1 MLGSDIRLQITP
13 SGDSD
18 AYIVSIS
25 LKTAIAFEREFKT
38 TLAGA
43 FSNDPSIEH
52 ICWLAWT
59 ATRES
64 GRVVKLFDEWVST
77 EIADITLV
85 ESDPDFLDG
94 QAPHIQS
101 LG

>member
-1 MLGSDIRLQITP
+1 
-13 SGDSD
+13 
-18 AYIVSIS
+18 VSIS
-25 LKTAIAFEREFKT
+25 LKTAISFEREFKT

-43 FSNDPSIEH
+43 FSDNPSIEH

-64 GRVVKLFDEWVST
+64 GRVVKIFDEWISS
-77 EIADITLV
+77 EIEDITLL
-85 ESDPDFLDG
+85 EAEPDFLENE
-94 QAPHIQS
+94 QPHIKS

>member
-13 SGDSD
+13 ANSSD
-18 AYIVSIS
+18 AYTVSIS
-25 LKTAIAFEREFKT
+25 LKTAISFEREFKT
-38 TLAGA
+38 TLAAA
-43 FSNDPSIEH
+43 FSDNPSIEH

-64 GRVVKLFDEWVST
+64 GRVVKIFDEWISS
-77 EIADITLV
+77 EIEDITLL
-85 ESDPDFLDG
+85 EAEPDFLENE
-94 QAPHIQS
+94 QPHIKS

>member
-13 SGDSD
+13 ANSSD
-18 AYIVSIS
+18 AYTVSIS
-25 LKTAIAFEREFKT
+25 LKTAISFEREFKT

-43 FSNDPSIEH
+43 FSDNPSIEH

-64 GRVVKLFDEWVST
+64 GRVVKIFDEWISS
-77 EIADITLV
+77 EIEDITLL
-85 ESDPDFLDG
+85 EAEPDFLENE
-94 QAPHIQS
+94 QPHIKS